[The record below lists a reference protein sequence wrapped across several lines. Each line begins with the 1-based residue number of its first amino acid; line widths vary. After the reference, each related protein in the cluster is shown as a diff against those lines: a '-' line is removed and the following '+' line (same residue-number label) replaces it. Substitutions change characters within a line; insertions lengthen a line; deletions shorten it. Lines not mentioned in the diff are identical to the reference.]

1 MFPSAYKRF
10 SRFAEFPQA
19 RLKPKGSILA
29 THFNHLKHGASA
41 TTLFLPDENPA
52 EFFSLLDDAFAD
64 HRPGPKQAS
73 GIVTR
78 TVHDNWILLRRE
90 RAADNFEVNL
100 HLRLPNSSDWTAAD
114 LHHMEL
120 LDRYRTTA
128 ARAYSRSL
136 RDLANCKKMK
146 RDELRWQ
153 QNP

>member
-1 MFPSAYKRF
+1 M
-10 SRFAEFPQA
+10 
-19 RLKPKGSILA
+19 A

-52 EFFSLLDDAFAD
+52 EFFSLLDDAFAE
-64 HRPGPKQAS
+64 HQPGSKQAS
-73 GIVTR
+73 GIVAR
-78 TVHDNWILLRRE
+78 TVQYHWTLLRRE

-100 HLRLPNSSDWTAAD
+100 HLRLPNSSDWTAANLHQMD
-114 LHHMEL
+114 LF
-120 LDRYRTTA
+120 DRYRTTA
-128 ARAYSRSL
+128 ARAFSRSL